1 MIGRRRQVAYV
12 FVSVCVLLTLLIYPA
27 LHLRTN
33 RSTGVRVPIETPIA
47 PTTRQISVINVNP
60 RTPSAPRM
68 RRPTE
73 HTVERVIRTYPTL
86 ATPSGE
92 RRNGTGME
100 DQGAPRVGLA
110 ADPQK
115 LACPVLGAVNTTR
128 QQTSLCSPVLGTTRG
143 IHNTPTFLTLFTSTR
158 FNRAEH
164 NITLSVLR
172 LWPLLGKDVKVRS
185 NRIQVLALDYID
197 YSYSYRPVARY

>member
-1 MIGRRRQVAYV
+1 
-12 FVSVCVLLTLLIYPA
+12 
-27 LHLRTN
+27 
-33 RSTGVRVPIETPIA
+33 
-47 PTTRQISVINVNP
+47 
-60 RTPSAPRM
+60 M

-143 IHNTPTFLTLFTSTR
+143 IHNTPTFLTLFTTTR

-185 NRIQVLALDYID
+185 NRIQVLALATKLDLQKKNTDFTANILNMNISTIMLAAPLLGNWCRD
-197 YSYSYRPVARY
+197 KLIGSLFVFPVGVVCQRPTT